1 MPSPPSSDDRQPAA
15 THGRRLRRRLDH
27 APRDPGAGAARPERA
42 LEESF
47 EALAQRSGSSVPTIM
62 RTCRDLGFAGLREF
76 KLALAQELAL
86 GGSPL
91 HRRVSLDN
99 STEDV
104 VSKIVRSA
112 SSTVLSVR
120 DQLDVAVLEA
130 TAAALAAASHID
142 IYGAGATSWFM
153 AGDLQARLFRLGL
166 SVNVWS
172 DYHLQQVAA
181 GRTARARW
189 CWPSAT
195 WAACRRCWT
204 RWTLPKPRA
213 RTVAIT
219 RAGTALAARADL
231 LLAVD
236 VPEDAVMRVG
246 IDAYLAHLT
255 IIEIL
260 SVLVAQRLGEPAIA
274 RLRGVR
280 TALQRHGIDAQL
292 YPCPSGLRPTAAGS
306 AFMSSPALT
315 LLAGGLL
322 VDGTGGPGW
331 TGDVLIAGDR
341 IAAVGEALRQHPPQG
356 LVCPR
361 PTSSTAAARW
371 WPPASSTRTHTT
383 TPPCCARPNTCPSS
397 RRASPRW
404 SPATAA
410 SRWRRTAP
418 RRRARRCRC
427 WGPTPSNTPAWP
439 PTVPPCRP
447 RARRSTWRRWWATPR
462 CALLPW
468 ATTWR
473 APPAPMSAPA
483 WRSCWTP
490 ACKTAPSA
498 CPRACSTTRPWPRR
512 PTK

>member
-1 MPSPPSSDDRQPAA
+1 MTDSLLQRM
-15 THGRRLRRRLDH
+15 
-27 APRDPGAGAARPERA
+27 AGACAGASATRRVILELVLQDPERA

-99 STEDV
+99 STEEV

-120 DQLDVAVLEA
+120 EQLDVAVLEA
-130 TAAALAAASHID
+130 TAAALAAAPHID

-166 SVNVWS
+166 SVNAWS

-181 GRTARARW
+181 GAHGPGSVVLAISHVGGMPSLLDALDIARAQG
-189 CWPSAT
+189 
-195 WAACRRCWT
+195 
-204 RWTLPKPRA
+204 A

-255 IIEIL
+255 VIEIL

-292 YPCPSGLRPTAAGS
+292 YPLPTWAA
-306 AFMSSPALT
+306 P
-315 LLAGGLL
+315 
-322 VDGTGGPGW
+322 DGKPG
-331 TGDVLIAGDR
+331 
-341 IAAVGEALRQHPPQG
+341 
-356 LVCPR
+356 
-361 PTSSTAAARW
+361 
-371 WPPASSTRTHTT
+371 
-383 TPPCCARPNTCPSS
+383 
-397 RRASPRW
+397 
-404 SPATAA
+404 
-410 SRWRRTAP
+410 
-418 RRRARRCRC
+418 
-427 WGPTPSNTPAWP
+427 
-439 PTVPPCRP
+439 
-447 RARRSTWRRWWATPR
+447 
-462 CALLPW
+462 
-468 ATTWR
+468 
-473 APPAPMSAPA
+473 
-483 WRSCWTP
+483 
-490 ACKTAPSA
+490 APS
-498 CPRACSTTRPWPRR
+498 
-512 PTK
+512 

>member
-1 MPSPPSSDDRQPAA
+1 MTDSLLQRM
-15 THGRRLRRRLDH
+15 
-27 APRDPGAGAARPERA
+27 AGACAGASATRRVILELVLQDPERA

-47 EALAQRSGSSVPTIM
+47 ETLAQRSGSSVPTIM

-99 STEDV
+99 STEEV

-112 SSTVLSVR
+112 SSTVLGVR

-130 TAAALAAASHID
+130 TATALAAAPHID

-166 SVNVWS
+166 SVNAWS

-181 GRTARARW
+181 GAHGPGSVVLAISHVGGM
-189 CWPSAT
+189 PSLLDALDI
-195 WAACRRCWT
+195 AKAQG
-204 RWTLPKPRA
+204 A

-255 IIEIL
+255 VIEIL
-260 SVLVAQRLGEPAIA
+260 SVLVAQRLGEPAVA

-292 YPCPSGLRPTAAGS
+292 YPLPIWAAPDGRPG
-306 AFMSSPALT
+306 
-315 LLAGGLL
+315 
-322 VDGTGGPGW
+322 
-331 TGDVLIAGDR
+331 
-341 IAAVGEALRQHPPQG
+341 
-356 LVCPR
+356 
-361 PTSSTAAARW
+361 
-371 WPPASSTRTHTT
+371 
-383 TPPCCARPNTCPSS
+383 
-397 RRASPRW
+397 
-404 SPATAA
+404 
-410 SRWRRTAP
+410 
-418 RRRARRCRC
+418 
-427 WGPTPSNTPAWP
+427 
-439 PTVPPCRP
+439 
-447 RARRSTWRRWWATPR
+447 
-462 CALLPW
+462 
-468 ATTWR
+468 
-473 APPAPMSAPA
+473 
-483 WRSCWTP
+483 
-490 ACKTAPSA
+490 APS
-498 CPRACSTTRPWPRR
+498 
-512 PTK
+512 